1 MSISEIITIS
11 ISELGLVISVIT
23 LVMEFH
29 TRKKVQEMQSK
40 AMVYGYIDEDYF
52 IIENVGEAIAH
63 NVRYE
68 GWEDWN
74 DESSEYRISDLP
86 PHKNRSIKLW
96 ITKDSPSQSTFKITW
111 DDESGKGHVWEE
123 TLKMYRE

>member
-1 MSISEIITIS
+1 
-11 ISELGLVISVIT
+11 
-23 LVMEFH
+23 
-29 TRKKVQEMQSK
+29 MQSK
-40 AMVYGYIDEDYF
+40 AMVYGYIEEDNF

-74 DESSEYRISDLP
+74 DESSEFRISDLP

-96 ITKDSPSQSTFKITW
+96 ITKDSPSQCTFKITW

-123 TLKMYRE
+123 ELNIF